1 MYPAIV
7 SGIVTRNAPV
17 SYWLNF
23 FPVPGNS
30 PRSLAKVNSSLF
42 PSGEFVSRVQTSR
55 SSISELG
62 ETKLE
67 LIFTSMVLNFKGL

>member
-17 SYWLNF
+17 SYWLIF
-23 FPVPGNS
+23 FPAPRNS
-30 PRSLAKVNSSLF
+30 PRNLAKVNSSLF
-42 PSGEFVSRVQTSR
+42 PSGGFVSRVQTSR
-55 SSISELG
+55 SSTSELG

-67 LIFTSMVLNFKGL
+67 PIFTLMELNFKLL